1 MEGWLLQNRFDFD
14 VGVVGDYLF
23 AEVILRGVWITIQLS
38 VLSQAIGIG
47 LGLVAAVMK
56 TTRSVTLNA
65 IANFYIWFFRGTPL
79 LVQLIF
85 WFTALPRLVA
95 YDWAVLTPFQA
106 ALLGLSINEGAYM
119 AEIIRAGIQS
129 VESGQ
134 LDAAKSLGMTNL
146 MAMRRIVLP
155 QAVRV
160 VIPPTGNE
168 FIAMLKNSSLAS
180 VIALQEL
187 LGASRAVYARNFRT
201 QELLVVASIWYLA
214 MTTVFSLAQARLE
227 AWLNPEAAREEGLF
241 GRALRALGEN
251 IRLPQAR

>member
-1 MEGWLLQNRFDFD
+1 MLWLLQNRFDFD

-23 AEVILRGVWITIQLS
+23 ADVILRGVWITIQLS

-47 LGLVAAVMK
+47 LGLIAAIMK

-95 YDWAVLTPFQA
+95 YDWAVLSPFQA

-119 AEIIRAGIQS
+119 AEIVRAGIQS

-227 AWLNPEAAREEGLF
+227 AWLNPEAAREEGLL
-241 GRALRALGEN
+241 GRTLRALGEN
-251 IRLPQAR
+251 FRLPQAR

>member
-1 MEGWLLQNRFDFD
+1 MLWLLQNRFDFD

-23 AEVILRGVWITIQLS
+23 ADVILRGVWITIQLS

-47 LGLVAAVMK
+47 LGLIAAIMK

-95 YDWAVLTPFQA
+95 YDWAVLSPFQA

-119 AEIIRAGIQS
+119 AEIVRAGIQS

-201 QELLVVASIWYLA
+201 QELLAVASIWYLA

-227 AWLNPEAAREEGLF
+227 AWLNPEAAREEGLL

>member
-1 MEGWLLQNRFDFD
+1 MIWLLQNRFDFD
-14 VGVVGDYLF
+14 AGVVGEYLF
-23 AEVILRGVWITIQLS
+23 ADVILKGVWLTIQLS

-56 TTRSVTLNA
+56 TTRSLTLNA

-95 YDWAVLTPFQA
+95 YDWAVLSPFQA

-146 MAMRRIVLP
+146 MAMRRVVLP

-160 VIPPTGNE
+160 AIPPTGNE

-227 AWLNPEAAREEGLF
+227 SWLNPAAAREEGLF

-251 IRLPQAR
+251 VRLPQAR

>member
-1 MEGWLLQNRFDFD
+1 MLWLLQNRFDFD

-23 AEVILRGVWITIQLS
+23 ADVILRGVWLTIQLS

-47 LGLVAAVMK
+47 LGLIAAVMK

-65 IANFYIWFFRGTPL
+65 VANFYIWFFRGTPL

-95 YDWAVLTPFQA
+95 YDWAVLSPFQA

-119 AEIIRAGIQS
+119 AEIVRAGIQS

-160 VIPPTGNE
+160 IIPPTGNE

-214 MTTVFSLAQARLE
+214 MTTVFSLAQARVE
-227 AWLNPEAAREEGLF
+227 AWLNPEAARGEGFF

-251 IRLPQAR
+251 VRLPQAR

>member
-1 MEGWLLQNRFDFD
+1 MLWLLQNRFDFD

-23 AEVILRGVWITIQLS
+23 ADVILRGVWLTIQLS

-47 LGLVAAVMK
+47 LGLIAALMK
-56 TTRSVTLNA
+56 TTRSVALNA

-95 YDWAVLTPFQA
+95 YDWAVLSPFQA

-119 AEIIRAGIQS
+119 AEIVRAGIQS

-134 LDAAKSLGMTNL
+134 VDAAKSLGMTNL
-146 MAMRRIVLP
+146 MAMRRVVLP

-160 VIPPTGNE
+160 IIPPTGNE

-227 AWLNPEAAREEGLF
+227 MWLNPEAGRGEGLF

-251 IRLPQAR
+251 IRLPQTR

>member
-1 MEGWLLQNRFDFD
+1 MSAWLLANRFDFD
-14 VGVVGDYLF
+14 FGVVGDYLF
-23 AEVILRGVWITIQLS
+23 ADVILKGVWLTIQLS

-47 LGLVAAVMK
+47 LGVVSAVMK
-56 TTRSVTLNA
+56 TTRNPVLNG
-65 IANFYIWFFRGTPL
+65 IASFYIWFFRGTPL

-95 YDWAVLTPFQA
+95 YDWAVLSPFQA
-106 ALLGLSINEGAYM
+106 ALLGLAINEGAYM
-119 AEIIRAGIQS
+119 AEIVRAGIQS

-146 MAMRRIVLP
+146 MAMRRVILP

-160 VIPPTGNE
+160 IIPPTGNE

-180 VIALQEL
+180 MIAVQEL

-214 MTTVFSLAQARLE
+214 MTSVFSLAQARLE
-227 AWLNPEAAREEGLF
+227 SWLNPLASREEGWF
-241 GRALRALGEN
+241 NRMLRGLSDN
-251 IRLPQAR
+251 VRLSGAR

>member
-1 MEGWLLQNRFDFD
+1 MLWLLQNRFDFD

-23 AEVILRGVWITIQLS
+23 ADVILRGVWITIQLS

-47 LGLVAAVMK
+47 LGLIAAIMK

-95 YDWAVLTPFQA
+95 YDWAVLSPFQA

-119 AEIIRAGIQS
+119 AEIVRAGIQS

-227 AWLNPEAAREEGLF
+227 AWLNPEAAREEGLL